1 MAHGIL
7 VGGWE
12 PWNFIFPILG
22 IINPTDKLII
32 FQRGRSTTNQ
42 RYMQYGNILW
52 TYIWKHMEIYG
63 NTLEYYDL
71 LWMILWIIL
80 LDISY

>member
-12 PWNFIFPILG
+12 PWNFIFPIILG
-22 IINPTDKLII
+22 IIIPTDKLII

-42 RYMQYGNILW
+42 YTHFQTKPHDHSER
-52 TYIWKHMEIYG
+52 TRSSDSKE
-63 NTLEYYDL
+63 
-71 LWMILWIIL
+71 
-80 LDISY
+80 